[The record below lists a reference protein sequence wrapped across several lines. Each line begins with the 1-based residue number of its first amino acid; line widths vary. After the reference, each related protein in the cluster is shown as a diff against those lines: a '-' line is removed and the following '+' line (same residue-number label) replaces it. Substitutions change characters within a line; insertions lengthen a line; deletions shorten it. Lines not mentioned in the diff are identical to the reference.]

1 MFSGHVDNFGVNV
14 IDADGSHLSFPS
26 ALNLRSTTPHFVL
39 LGSPFG
45 DTAFCAA
52 HVQKLR
58 GANKKLLDSLC
69 QLFDPQVA
77 LHLLRTCA
85 SFCKFVYVARTTPP
99 RLVCDALKLCDVDV
113 RACFEGLAVLQLSD
127 VAWCQSQ
134 LSLSGGGL
142 GLRSTA
148 RHCTA
153 AYISSHT
160 FAMPGVLTS
169 FLHDAFALHAVAIDQ
184 AAPDDHVCAGW
195 LIEPPAQRAL
205 SLKIEHVDAL
215 ALKVQLSPADRIR
228 FNSVCAP
235 RSSAWLQAMPSVGP
249 FDMTLSPDE
258 VQVALQHRLGLSLAQ
273 SSDRCSLCS
282 KNTPL
287 DSLGHHHLTCPNGG
301 YVAVRHNR
309 LRDALYFVCRAA
321 GLNSQREKGASHDDA
336 SRPADLLVSDWCL
349 GQSAAF
355 DITVVSPLSP
365 DNLLVAGDEQDV
377 VAKAAALKHDKYD
390 AKCADL
396 GWQCVPLAVDSYGR
410 WGDEAHKS
418 FTQLA
423 SHLKTRT
430 KVGLCAALN
439 SVYNPLG
446 VVLARQ
452 NARAILARRVHQF
465 PVGTRE
471 VHQLALVASESL

>member
-1 MFSGHVDNFGVNV
+1 
-14 IDADGSHLSFPS
+14 
-26 ALNLRSTTPHFVL
+26 
-39 LGSPFG
+39 
-45 DTAFCAA
+45 
-52 HVQKLR
+52 
-58 GANKKLLDSLC
+58 
-69 QLFDPQVA
+69 
-77 LHLLRTCA
+77 
-85 SFCKFVYVARTTPP
+85 
-99 RLVCDALKLCDVDV
+99 
-113 RACFEGLAVLQLSD
+113 
-127 VAWCQSQ
+127 
-134 LSLSGGGL
+134 
-142 GLRSTA
+142 
-148 RHCTA
+148 
-153 AYISSHT
+153 
-160 FAMPGVLTS
+160 
-169 FLHDAFALHAVAIDQ
+169 
-184 AAPDDHVCAGW
+184 
-195 LIEPPAQRAL
+195 
-205 SLKIEHVDAL
+205 
-215 ALKVQLSPADRIR
+215 
-228 FNSVCAP
+228 
-235 RSSAWLQAMPSVGP
+235 MPSVGP

-355 DITVVSPLSP
+355 DLTVVSPLSP

-430 KVGLCAALN
+430 KVSLCAALN